1 MSPQLIQSS
10 IEIIIGILTLFA
22 GGEFFVQGAASLSLI
37 LGIPQLV
44 IGLTVVSLGTSAPE
58 LFVSVGSFFRGSDAI
73 ALGNIVG
80 SNIFNVLVVLGSS
93 ALVMPLRVES
103 RLVRRD
109 VPLLLAVSAA
119 VWGMASSGNFS
130 WQSGIALLIA
140 LGINTIWEIRTAREE
155 PQSIKDAEPEI
166 KLNSYSKKWLRA
178 IGKIIA
184 GILILGFGSN
194 LLISGAKSLAS
205 AYGWS
210 ETVIGL
216 TIVSAGT
223 SMPELVTSLVAS
235 LRGKTDL
242 AIGNVIGSSL
252 LNQLLVLGSCALLS
266 GNNGLVVEEV
276 LIQRDI
282 PIMILTVLA
291 CMPIFWTK
299 GIISRSEGGTLL
311 LLYILYLTD
320 QVIPYT
326 LPTFQEDLRM
336 LVAYIILPIVLLL
349 VSFKAYRFWQ
359 KST

>member
-1 MSPQLIQSS
+1 MSQQLIQASL
-10 IEIIIGILTLFA
+10 EIIIGIFTLFT
-22 GGEFFVQGAASLSLI
+22 GGEFFVQGAAALSLI

-58 LFVSVGSFFRGSDAI
+58 LFVSIGSFFRGSDAI
-73 ALGNIVG
+73 AVGNIVG

-109 VPLLLAVSAA
+109 VPLLLAVSTA
-119 VWGMASSGNFS
+119 VWGMASSGRFS
-130 WQSGIALLIA
+130 WQSGVALLIA

-155 PQSIKDAEPEI
+155 PQGIKDAEPEI
-166 KLNSYSKKWLRA
+166 QFNSYSKKWLRS

-205 AYGWS
+205 AYGLS

-223 SMPELVTSLVAS
+223 SLPELITSLVAS

-252 LNQLLVLGSCALLS
+252 LNQLLVLGSCALFS
-266 GNNGLVVEEV
+266 GSKGLVVEEV

-299 GIISRSEGGTLL
+299 GIISRSEGGILL
-311 LLYILYLTD
+311 LLYILYLAD
-320 QVIPYT
+320 QIIPYT
-326 LPTFQEDLRM
+326 IPTFQDDLRM
-336 LVAYIILPIVLLL
+336 IVIYLILPIGLLSL
-349 VSFKAYRFWQ
+349 SFKAYRYWQ
-359 KST
+359 KAT